1 MPDLFNM
8 TKEMNS
14 YFHSL
19 PKSVQSSLVYSGAKA
34 NSLADLKQLVN
45 NFKENESAQKKNHG
59 TPPPFLQKKI
69 QAEPALYQQI
79 LRERQQPHRAAGR
92 KNGNGRTD
100 TK

>member
-1 MPDLFNM
+1 MSDLFNM

-45 NFKENESAQKKNHG
+45 NFKGNESAQ
-59 TPPPFLQKKI
+59 Q
-69 QAEPALYQQI
+69 
-79 LRERQQPHRAAGR
+79 
-92 KNGNGRTD
+92 
-100 TK
+100 

>member
-8 TKEMNS
+8 TKEMNA

-45 NFKENESAQKKNHG
+45 NFEGNK
-59 TPPPFLQKKI
+59 
-69 QAEPALYQQI
+69 PAKQQ
-79 LRERQQPHRAAGR
+79 
-92 KNGNGRTD
+92 
-100 TK
+100 